1 VPLQRILTV
10 GAYGFTAERFFA
22 ALVAAECD
30 LFCDLRARR
39 GVRGREYAFVNSQR
53 LQEALAVREI
63 EYRHYREL
71 APTPEIRTMQKAED
85 TASGTAKRERH
96 ELAPR
101 FAQAYEHVL
110 DTPEA
115 RGACEA
121 IALVATRPALFCVER
136 LPQACHRSLV
146 AARLG
151 GGTIPVQDIIP

>member
-1 VPLQRILTV
+1 VPLQRILTI
-10 GAYGFTAERFFA
+10 GAYGFTANRFFA

-30 LFCDLRARR
+30 VFCDIRARR
-39 GVRGREYAFVNSQR
+39 GVRGREYAFVNSRR
-53 LQEALAVREI
+53 LQEALALREI
-63 EYRHYREL
+63 EYRHYPEL
-71 APTPEIRTMQKAED
+71 APTPEIRTMQKAAD
-85 TASGTAKRERH
+85 TGSGIAKRKRD

-101 FAQAYEHVL
+101 FTKAYEHLL

-121 IALVATRPALFCVER
+121 IALVATAPALFCVER

-151 GGTIPVQDIIP
+151 GGTIPVEDIIP